1 MAEKIPST
9 GQWKIFSGDEI
20 GALLAYWIILK
31 YPVPAGKKGVMINST
46 VSSKFMKS
54 ICENNNLIYDET
66 LTGFKWICN
75 KAIEYQDTQQ
85 HEVMFS
91 YEEAIGF
98 CVGMHVRDKDGITAI
113 PVFYELYEELCRKE
127 NRTLVDLLEDLRKK
141 YGY

>member
-1 MAEKIPST
+1 
-9 GQWKIFSGDEI
+9 
-20 GALLAYWIILK
+20 
-31 YPVPAGKKGVMINST
+31 MINST